1 MINSLEDTNSKDK
14 ENRRIEIERRQF
26 SYTHHLPERRN
37 GKDRR
42 REDDDRKHASE
53 DRQ

>member
-1 MINSLEDTNSKDK
+1 MINSLEDTNPKDK
-14 ENRRIEIERRQF
+14 ENRRIESERRQF